1 MTPEN
6 TIKPEDD
13 SDILEELSGGSATLL
28 PRISGMSDVGVG
40 EKQRRHK
47 DEDEPLERLSKS
59 KRWTPGPSSPQP
71 DAESMEPKSAA
82 PLKGGGED

>member
-59 KRWTPGPSSPQP
+59 KR
-71 DAESMEPKSAA
+71 
-82 PLKGGGED
+82 